1 MGGSYI
7 AVTYVPL
14 HVHSSE
20 GSILDSIVKI
30 DELID
35 KASELFMPAV
45 AITDHGS
52 MASVVKHYQIC
63 KAKGVK
69 PIIGLEAYMTDD
81 LTVKDTTSKY
91 FHLLLLAKNNIGY
104 LNLKKLSTIGYLD
117 GFYRKPRIDFQT
129 LSQYSEGIIC
139 CSSCLAGELPRL
151 ITGDANNAVILNLIS
166 KYCMLF
172 GEDYYLE
179 IQSSENP
186 EQIKVNKKL
195 VEIGTN
201 LGINVIVTTD
211 VHFLDKKDFSAH
223 NTFINISQDR
233 DTENYQYC
241 YLQTYT
247 EICNI
252 LTKQI
257 GEKAAIKCLENTKL
271 VADKCDVEIELGRSY
286 LPHIKLPDEFSTEY
300 DWKVSLVK
308 KGLKEKDIMSLPNK
322 NEYIQR
328 IKDELF
334 VIKTKDFQG
343 YFLIL
348 RDLIMEARKKGIPI
362 GPGRGSAGNCIVA
375 YLMGITQVDSIKYNL
390 DFSRFL
396 TLEREDLC
404 DIDSDVSTS
413 RRQEFIDLITQK
425 YGEDYV
431 AQVAT
436 FGTLASKAV
445 LDAVGKVMEV
455 PKDTIEMLKKK
466 VDESKGVQSLVVK
479 GKDFYENNK
488 EFIIKCSKLEN
499 LPRSMGC
506 HAGALCIAGNN
517 QPMVHYAPVMRNKD
531 GNIMTQFEMHNVQ
544 DVSLVKYDMLGL
556 SNLDVIADCLESIG
570 SSYYNFDYPEDD
582 PETYEMLSKGNTVG
596 VFQAE
601 SAFMTNVITKIKP
614 TNLKELAA
622 CIAIGRPDTIKYL
635 DPYANRK
642 FGREEITYIHDEL
655 SELLKDT
662 HGCIIYQEQILSIVK
677 HYGGFS
683 DGEADTFRRALGKKI
698 PELVKEQSE
707 KFKKRALKNNYDE
720 KTVDDLYQ
728 LLVDNGD
735 YSFNAGHATA
745 YAMISYWTA
754 YLKCH
759 YPLQFMSAVLNNQKK
774 ESGQTDYDGVAKYI
788 SAIRETGIEI
798 TVPDINVSGMWFTPD
813 IKENRI
819 AYGLGLVK
827 GLSQKGIDKIFQER
841 PFSTFKDYI
850 DRVGM
855 DTSKSDTIS
864 LIKSGAFS
872 QMISQSKVQQF
883 KYFYKIRFEQKKEDL
898 KPVKNINKNHIRYLL
913 DNGLITPNQQGDKKK
928 CIEILNDY
936 RRSLGWKQFREKYMG
951 GTDLDW
957 EMQTLNAFITGNPF
971 DGVLLPDWSKIPIGG
986 YGVFGGVISL
996 VNPTVIKKGKNKGKK
1011 MGFINV
1017 DTVHGTIDTVVFF
1030 DAWSKYVDLLKVGS
1044 CVVVTGE
1051 KTGELNCTLKRIEL
1065 LPDYLRRTEDIQRGL

>member
-1 MGGSYI
+1 MGGSFI

-20 GSILDSIVKI
+20 GSILDSIIKT

-35 KASELFMPAV
+35 RAEELLMPAV
-45 AITDHGS
+45 AMTDHGS
-52 MASVVKHYQIC
+52 MAAAVKHYQNC
-63 KAKGVK
+63 REKGIK
-69 PIIGLEAYMTDD
+69 PIIGLEAYMTDV
-81 LTVKDTTSKY
+81 LTVKDTSSKY
-91 FHLLLLAKNNIGY
+91 FHLLLLAKNNTGY
-104 LNLKKLSTIGYLD
+104 FNLKKLSSIGYID

-129 LSQYSEGIIC
+129 LSKYSEGIIC
-139 CSSCLAGELPRL
+139 CSACLAGELPKL
-151 ITGDANNAVILNLIS
+151 ITEDADQDAIINLIV
-166 KYCMLF
+166 KYQKLF
-172 GEDYYLE
+172 GKDYYLE

-186 EQIKVNKKL
+186 DQIKVNKKL
-195 VEIGTN
+195 VKLGSE
-201 LGINVIVTTD
+201 LGIDVVVTTD
-211 VHFLDKKDFSAH
+211 VHFLNKKDFAAH

-247 EICNI
+247 EIYDI

-257 GEKAAIKCLENTKL
+257 GESAAIRCLENTKV
-271 VADKCDVEIELGRSY
+271 VANKCDVEIELGNSY
-286 LPHIKLPDEFSTEY
+286 LPHIELPDGFNSEY
-300 DWKVSLVK
+300 DWMVFLVK
-308 KGLKEKDIMSLPNK
+308 EGLKEKGIMKLPNK
-322 NEYIQR
+322 DQYFQR
-328 IKDELF
+328 IKDELY

-348 RDLIMEARKKGIPI
+348 RDLIMEARRNGIPI

-396 TLEREDLC
+396 TIERKDLC
-404 DIDSDVSTS
+404 DIDVDVSTS

-425 YGEDYV
+425 YGEETV

-455 PKDTIEMLKKK
+455 PKDNIEMLKKK
-466 VDESKGVQSLVVK
+466 VDESKGVRSLMVK
-479 GKDFYENNK
+479 GKDYYEKNK
-488 EFIIKCSKLEN
+488 DFLIMCSKLEN

-517 QPMVHYAPVMRNKD
+517 QPMTHYAPVMRNKD
-531 GNIMTQFEMHNVQ
+531 GNIMTQYEMHNVQ
-544 DVSLVKYDMLGL
+544 DVGLVKYDMLGL

-570 SSYYNFDYPEDD
+570 SSYYEFAYPDDD
-582 PETYEMLSKGNTVG
+582 PETYEMLSRGDTVG

-601 SAFMTNVITKIKP
+601 SAFMTNVIRKIKP
-614 TNLKELAA
+614 KDLNELAA

-635 DPYANRK
+635 DPFANRK
-642 FGREEITYIHDEL
+642 FGREKITYVHNEL
-655 SELLKDT
+655 SEVLKDT
-662 HGCIIYQEQILSIVK
+662 YGCIIYQEQILSIVK

-707 KFKKRALKNNYDE
+707 KFKSRALEKGYDD
-720 KTVDDLYQ
+720 KTVEDLYQ

-759 YPLQFMSAVLNNQKK
+759 YPLKFMSAVLNNQKK

-788 SAIRETGIEI
+788 SAIRETGILI

-872 QMISQSKVQQF
+872 QMISQNKVQQF
-883 KYFYKIRFEQKKEDL
+883 KYFYKVRFDQKKEEP
-898 KPVKNINKNHIRYLL
+898 KPIQKINKNHIKYLL
-913 DNGLITPNQQGDKKK
+913 DNGLITPRNQTNKEK
-928 CIEILNDY
+928 CIEIMNAH
-936 RRSLGWKQFREKYMG
+936 RRILGWKQFKEKYMG
-951 GTDLDW
+951 GTELDW
-957 EMQTLNAFITGNPF
+957 EMQTLNAFITGDPF
-971 DGVLLPDWSKIPIGG
+971 EGVILPDWSKIPISG

-996 VNPTVIKKGKNKGKK
+996 VNPTIIKKGKNKGKK

-1030 DAWSKYVDLLKVGS
+1030 DAWSQYVDLLKVGN

-1051 KTGELNCTLKRIEL
+1051 KTEELNCTLKRIER
-1065 LPDYLRRTEDIQRGL
+1065 LPDYLRRTEDIQR